1 MKSIKTYLTESK
13 DIYFTKQEINEIK
26 KDIKDKN
33 GFFIQFIS
41 DKIDNV
47 NDKEIDDYLY
57 NQCLNDD
64 RCTAEFAAYIS
75 ELIHRQNFSL
85 EQVIEFIDSE
95 RLI

>member
-1 MKSIKTYLTESK
+1 MKSIKAYLTESK

-33 GFFIQFIS
+33 GFFVQFMS
-41 DKIDNV
+41 DKVDNF
-47 NDKEIDDYLY
+47 NDEEIDDYLY

-64 RCTAEFAAYIS
+64 RCTAEFATYIS
-75 ELIHRQNFSL
+75 ELIHRHNFSL

-95 RLI
+95 QLI